1 MKLGSKT
8 FLYSVIIALIIG
20 IVIFSYMIFLM
31 PGMYM
36 DYKEK
41 QNLDNARSSMEY
53 FNNHKSLKNLES
65 RDVNI
70 FGILILQKGNK
81 IKITEARF
89 DREIELC

>member
-41 QNLDNARSSMEY
+41 QNLENARSSMEY
-53 FNNHKSLKNLES
+53 FNNNKSFCHS
-65 RDVNI
+65 
-70 FGILILQKGNK
+70 
-81 IKITEARF
+81 
-89 DREIELC
+89 LCGFSSGSS